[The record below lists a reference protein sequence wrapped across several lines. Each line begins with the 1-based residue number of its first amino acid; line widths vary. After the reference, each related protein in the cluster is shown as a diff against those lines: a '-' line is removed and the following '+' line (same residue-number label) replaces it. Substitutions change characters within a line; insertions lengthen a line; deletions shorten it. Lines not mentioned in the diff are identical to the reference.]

1 MVQVTATSVLGHSAS
16 AVPETWPMV
25 HPLHIITG
33 VKSTRRK
40 FSSFEP
46 ALRVSEL
53 QSTLYIDAVAGR
65 KRKHQKTE

>member
-53 QSTLYIDAVAGR
+53 
-65 KRKHQKTE
+65 